1 MADVNKKINNKLDT
15 LEDRIDDLY
24 SSTYHT
30 STVQDKIYDTVM
42 ASLDDSILKSTGGDD
57 NYQNLSNISRLYQ
70 KLSKNITD
78 DSITTNFGKGNDKD
92 IASLFQSP
100 ELVGNII
107 DTYAKSKWV
116 KELDNEFDVICKYMP
131 KLQTALDIKKDAVL
145 CSDSYSKE
153 FARIVPKNDTQQSSK
168 KIVLENNIE
177 NLKKKYDLE
186 NRIEKWYDT
195 TSKYGEDLVYCVPY
209 DVALKKLMER
219 KVGNGGYSSV
229 SESVVDAKGDIINV
243 KNVKTKA
250 EVKDAQ
256 IRITF
261 DKSNILKES
270 IDNNSVIR
278 KAISNQLL
286 TGLCE
291 SFNEAAI
298 LEAHNGDSTTYD
310 QHISKINGDNTLTF
324 DKTIP
329 DDDLKIEDYDKTA
342 ASGLYDNKVEKVGKI
357 KASGAVLRSIDH
369 SKFIPIYIEDTF
381 FGGYYIEFD
390 IDSLANIDNSISQN
404 TMNDGSV
411 NSIFNAKQSSD
422 SMSGDALLKTV
433 SSKISNAIDTTFI
446 NANTDLSKEIYL
458 MLKYNDKY
466 NISNSSLDMNITFI
480 PADDIHHLKFKEDP
494 VSHRGISDLWD
505 SLVSAKQWILLNT
518 TTVLGQSIRGYD
530 RRVYYVKQSLDTN
543 VAQSLLNVISQIKK
557 GNFGIR
563 QMESVNNILGMLG
576 RFNDF
581 VIPMGPSG
589 DAPIQFDTMP
599 GQQFEF
605 PSDTMQNLEESAI
618 NATGV
623 PTEIV
628 NSSTGMD
635 FAVRYTMTNAKLLR
649 NVLKRQAIIEYFCSK
664 IITKLYFFEY
674 GEYEELEL
682 KLPIPAFLSI
692 TQGQQLL
699 QTVAQYADTRV
710 EIDMN
715 GEPDEA
721 KAIFKKALI
730 NKIIPG
736 YISEEEVEQIKS
748 RVKMELNIANTG
760 NDNGGG
766 GDDNY

>member
-1 MADVNKKINNKLDT
+1 M
-15 LEDRIDDLY
+15 
-24 SSTYHT
+24 
-30 STVQDKIYDTVM
+30 
-42 ASLDDSILKSTGGDD
+42 
-57 NYQNLSNISRLYQ
+57 
-70 KLSKNITD
+70 
-78 DSITTNFGKGNDKD
+78 
-92 IASLFQSP
+92 
-100 ELVGNII
+100 
-107 DTYAKSKWV
+107 
-116 KELDNEFDVICKYMP
+116 
-131 KLQTALDIKKDAVL
+131 
-145 CSDSYSKE
+145 
-153 FARIVPKNDTQQSSK
+153 
-168 KIVLENNIE
+168 
-177 NLKKKYDLE
+177 
-186 NRIEKWYDT
+186 
-195 TSKYGEDLVYCVPY
+195 
-209 DVALKKLMER
+209 
-219 KVGNGGYSSV
+219 
-229 SESVVDAKGDIINV
+229 
-243 KNVKTKA
+243 
-250 EVKDAQ
+250 
-256 IRITF
+256 
-261 DKSNILKES
+261 
-270 IDNNSVIR
+270 
-278 KAISNQLL
+278 
-286 TGLCE
+286 
-291 SFNEAAI
+291 
-298 LEAHNGDSTTYD
+298 
-310 QHISKINGDNTLTF
+310 
-324 DKTIP
+324 
-329 DDDLKIEDYDKTA
+329 
-342 ASGLYDNKVEKVGKI
+342 YDNKVEKVGKI
-357 KASGAVLRSIDH
+357 KVSGAVLRSIDH

>member
-30 STVQDKIYDTVM
+30 STVQDKIYDIVM

-57 NYQNLSNISRLYQ
+57 TYQNLSNISRLYQ

-116 KELDNEFDVICKYMP
+116 KELDNEFDVIWKYMP

-219 KVGNGGYSSV
+219 KVGNGGYASV
-229 SESVVDAKGDIINV
+229 SESVVDSKGDIINV
-243 KNVKTKA
+243 KNVKSKA

-261 DKSNILKES
+261 DKSNILKEA

-298 LEAHNGDSTTYD
+298 LEAHNGESTTYD

-466 NISNSSLDMNITFI
+466 NVSNSSLDMNITFI

-674 GEYEELEL
+674 GEYEELGL

-699 QTVAQYADTRV
+699 RTVAQYADTRV